1 MKHTWKMLKRAHIII
16 KVWSQITSFS
26 TLKILSS
33 PSLHPP
39 LLHALDNTLYLK
51 RPLLPAA
58 AKKNGPKQHSN
69 PFSKVKLLDSLS
81 EQK

>member
-1 MKHTWKMLKRAHIII
+1 MLKRAHIIF

-26 TLKILSS
+26 TLKVLSS

-39 LLHALDNTLYLK
+39 LLHALDSTLYLK

-58 AKKNGPKQHSN
+58 AKNRPKQHSS
-69 PFSKVKLLDSLS
+69 PFSKVKLLDLLS